1 MKNEINN
8 CGLVAL
14 RNISSLRDIS
24 VRTLICIAEDNGITL
39 YPYKVPLNKIEKVKL
54 PAIFHADNHFVFA
67 TNHSELKKYNLTGNV
82 LLTEKSDYELIPTQH
97 QRSVVGATGAIVGVG
112 LAAVSIG
119 LGVAKDVKANKANKA
134 AQAQIKP
141 YKIPQA
147 VLDVLQ
153 ATEANAGSGFDKTTL
168 NYLTSQTDNAF
179 GGSLATAERLGADP
193 NILSSIFAQKV
204 DAISGIAAQ
213 DHQLQMANFSAYIN
227 ALNATGANDA
237 VEQKSQQDLLKDQLQ
252 KIAQDKAV
260 ASQQISQ
267 GINAGI
273 SGLSTAAM
281 MKLYG
286 QPKVPD
292 VYSPRT
298 SNTTGY
304 LPPPVTPNSQNLR
317 QTGLQIPQ

>member
-141 YKIPQA
+141 YKTPQA

-213 DHQLQMANFSAYIN
+213 DHQLQMQNFSAYIN

-237 VEQKSQQDLLKDQLQ
+237 ATQKSEQDILKDRLQ
-252 KIAQDKAV
+252 KIAQDKAD
-260 ASQQISQ
+260 ATAQISQ
-267 GINAGI
+267 GINSGIAGI
-273 SGLSTAAM
+273 SNYATA
-281 MKLYG
+281 KLYANAG
-286 QPKVPD
+286 ASSNPYTPQ
-292 VYSPRT
+292 T
-298 SNTTGY
+298 TNTTGY
-304 LPPPVTPNSQNLR
+304 LPPAPTQAELLKAK
-317 QTGLQIPQ
+317 GLTIG